1 MGDFQSNRELCDR
14 KEEID
19 SQTTE
24 ELGYRI

>member
-1 MGDFQSNRELCDR
+1 MGDFQSNQELWDR

>member
-1 MGDFQSNRELCDR
+1 MEDFQSNRELCDR